1 MHSTA
6 PGLATGGPT
15 RNVSAFG
22 RRRKRPSESASRTA
36 AMPPPLRK
44 SASMSVVTPDKSY
57 VVPSAMTAGISA
69 PGSPSRAIR
78 IRECPS
84 SVGIGPDQ
92 FDVGVQQYPESGFI
106 GDLHAPIHRQPF
118 VEQHGREHRY
128 HLLSGGVHHQESANG
143 LLVRVTT
150 K

>member
-22 RRRKRPSESASRTA
+22 RGRKRPSESASRAA

-57 VVPSAMTAGISA
+57 VVPSAMTAGTSA

-78 IRECPS
+78 IRECPL
-84 SVGIGPDQ
+84 SVGIGSDQ
-92 FDVGVQQYPESGFI
+92 FDVGIQQYPESGSI
-106 GDLHAPIHRQPF
+106 GDLHAPVHRQRLF
-118 VEQHGREHRY
+118 EQHGREHRY
-128 HLLSGGVHHQESANG
+128 HLFRGGVHHKEF
-143 LLVRVTT
+143 RER
-150 K
+150 